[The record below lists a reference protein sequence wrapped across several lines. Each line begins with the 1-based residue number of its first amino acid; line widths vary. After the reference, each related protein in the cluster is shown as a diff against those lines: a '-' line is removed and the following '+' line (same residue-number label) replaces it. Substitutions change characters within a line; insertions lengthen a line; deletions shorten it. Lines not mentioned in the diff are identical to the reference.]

1 MAEHGRVL
9 EIPQQSDFY
18 NEYIRPAD
26 SRVFVLISEQYPTKV
41 RGLAMSIAGFA
52 LWIGT
57 YLIGQLTPWMLQNL
71 TPAGTLFDVYL
82 CGSYPGAGWVDD
94 TFYTRPFYADGN
106 APYYLVE
113 GAWTPENRNAK
124 YPRLSTDARL
134 NGGKYS
140 DWWVKN
146 GTYIRLKNA
155 QIGYTLPTELTRKVG
170 IEKVRAYVSGS
181 NLFTLTGVKYF
192 DPEMPN
198 VNQGYYPQQRVYEF
212 GLNIT
217 F

>member
-1 MAEHGRVL
+1 M
-9 EIPQQSDFY
+9 
-18 NEYIRPAD
+18 
-26 SRVFVLISEQYPTKV
+26 
-41 RGLAMSIAGFA
+41 
-52 LWIGT
+52 
-57 YLIGQLTPWMLQNL
+57 
-71 TPAGTLFDVYL
+71 
-82 CGSYPGAGWVDD
+82 
-94 TFYTRPFYADGN
+94 
-106 APYYLVE
+106 
-113 GAWTPENRNAK
+113 
-124 YPRLSTDARL
+124 

-155 QIGYTLPTELTRKVG
+155 QIGYTLPTDLTKKVG